1 MYVKSLVKLM
11 HGNLAEL
18 LQDEYMSWTIY
29 SSIKHTFFS
38 VGNHHLFSHKG
49 YR

>member
-29 SSIKHTFFS
+29 SITKRIH
-38 VGNHHLFSHKG
+38 
-49 YR
+49 R